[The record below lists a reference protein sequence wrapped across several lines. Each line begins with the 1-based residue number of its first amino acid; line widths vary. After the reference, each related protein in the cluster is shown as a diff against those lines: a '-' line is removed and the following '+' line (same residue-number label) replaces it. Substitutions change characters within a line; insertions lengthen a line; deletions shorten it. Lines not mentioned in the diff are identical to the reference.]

1 MDDGLVTLVKAVGI
15 LLAIPLTVNV
25 FCASDASM
33 VKLPD
38 LSGRR
43 QDFPFF
49 RIQIYAL
56 IT

>member
-15 LLAIPLTVNV
+15 LLAIPLTV
-25 FCASDASM
+25 CASDASM

-56 IT
+56 II